1 MKSKYVLLASA
12 LLISV
17 ATFAQKDQIKAAEK
31 ALKAGKS
38 QEAVA
43 ILMEAESLI
52 ANAPDAEKA
61 QFFFVKGNSLLDLAN
76 KSVDTNT
83 NLSLAAKAY
92 QDLIAAEKTSGKV
105 KFSTQAAASITDI
118 KFKLINGAI
127 ADSKVD
133 KHADSA
139 KKLYD
144 AYLLDKKDTIN
155 LYYAASTYVNAKD
168 YDAALKLYDDLKNLN
183 YSGKGTSYLAV
194 NKLTGEEDFYATAQE
209 RDKFVKL
216 GTHEKP
222 RTEVIPSKKG
232 EIYKNMALILVQNG
246 KTEQA
251 KKAISDARI
260 ADPADTSLILTEAN
274 LYLETKDFEMY
285 KKLIAEVL
293 EKNPNDLNLIF
304 NLGVIST
311 NEKKAKETIAA
322 VALKDAAKATKE
334 GKIEDSKIFAKTAKV
349 ARLEAE
355 QTSIEASKYYKKV
368 MEMDPKYVNAY
379 INLSALML
387 EDEKVIIDEMISIP
401 PGKNEK
407 RYEELRIKRINLFKS
422 VIPYLQKAVELD
434 PTNIDVAK
442 TLLNVYN
449 ALEMNTEYKDLKVRI
464 KAQEEK

>member
-38 QEAVA
+38 QEAVT

-76 KSVDTNT
+76 KNVDANT

-92 QDLIAAEKTSGKV
+92 QDLIAVEKTSGKV
-105 KFSTQAAASITDI
+105 KFSTQAAVSITDI

-133 KHADSA
+133 KHSDSA

-168 YDAALKLYDDLKNLN
+168 YDAALKLYDDLKTLN
-183 YSGKGTSYLAV
+183 YSGKGTSYFAV
-194 NKLTGEEDFYATAQE
+194 NKLTSQEDFFITLQE
-209 RDKFVKL
+209 RDRMVKM

-222 RTEVIPSKKG
+222 RTETVSSKRG
-232 EIYKNMALILVQNG
+232 EIYKNMALILVEKG
-246 KTEQA
+246 KTEEA
-251 KKAISDARI
+251 KKAISEARK
-260 ADPADTSLILTEAN
+260 ANPEDTSLTLTEAN

-293 EKNPNDLNLIF
+293 EKNPNDADLIF
-304 NLGVIST
+304 NLGVLSA
-311 NEKKAKETIAA
+311 NAKN
-322 VALKDAAKATKE
+322 VADAE
-334 GKIEDSKIFAKTAKV
+334 
-349 ARLEAE
+349 
-355 QTSIEASKYYKKV
+355 KYYKRV
-368 MEMDPKYVNAY
+368 LEINPKYINGY
-379 INLSALML
+379 INLAALKL
-387 EDEKVIIDEMISIP
+387 ENEKVIIDEMNKLGTST
-401 PGKNEK
+401 KDMK
-407 RYEELRIKRINLFKS
+407 RYDELKKKREDLFKAT
-422 VIPYLQKAVELD
+422 IPYLEKAVELD
-434 PTNIDVAK
+434 PKNVDVSK
-442 TLLNVYN
+442 TLLGVYS
-449 ALEMNTEYKDLKVRI
+449 ALEMTAEYKALKAKI
-464 KAQEEK
+464 Q

>member
-118 KFKLINGAI
+118 KFKLINSAI

-183 YSGKGTSYLAV
+183 YSGKGTSYFAV
-194 NKLTGEEDFYATAQE
+194 NKLTKEEDFFTTLQE
-209 RDKFVKL
+209 RDRMVKL

-222 RTEVIPSKKG
+222 RTEVIPSKRG
-232 EIYKNMALILVQNG
+232 EIYKNMALILVEKG
-246 KTEQA
+246 KTEEA
-251 KKAISDARI
+251 KKAISEARK
-260 ADPADTSLILTEAN
+260 ANPEDTSLTLTEAN
-274 LYLETKDFEMY
+274 LYLETKDFDMY

-293 EKNPNDLNLIF
+293 EKNPNDADLIF
-304 NLGVIST
+304 NLGVLSA
-311 NEKKAKETIAA
+311 NAKN
-322 VALKDAAKATKE
+322 VADAE
-334 GKIEDSKIFAKTAKV
+334 
-349 ARLEAE
+349 
-355 QTSIEASKYYKKV
+355 KYYKRV
-368 MEMDPKYVNAY
+368 IEINPKYINGY
-379 INLSALML
+379 INLAALKL
-387 EDEKVIIDEMISIP
+387 ENEKAIIDEMNKLGTST
-401 PGKNEK
+401 KDMK
-407 RYEELRIKRINLFKS
+407 RYDELKKKREELFKAT
-422 VIPYLQKAVELD
+422 IPYLEKAVELD
-434 PTNIDVAK
+434 SKNVDVSK
-442 TLLNVYN
+442 TLLGVYS
-449 ALEMNTEYKDLKVRI
+449 ALEMTAEYKALKA
-464 KAQEEK
+464 KM